1 MLTRTTTLIL
11 AVAAGI
17 AVANIYYIQPVLEL
31 IARDLHA
38 GAREAGFIS
47 LLIQLGYALGILFCV
62 PLGDVLER
70 RTLCVVMFACTTV
83 ALVAMATARTVTVL
97 ALAGFATGA
106 TTIVAQILMPF
117 AADLA
122 SPETRGRVVGAVQT
136 GLIVG
141 IVYSRAAGGLIGA
154 HFGWRTVFW
163 YAAAVAA
170 LSTLALWRVLPLRA
184 AHAVLPYPA
193 LLRSV
198 LALMRD
204 QPLLRASMALGFCS
218 LGAFSAFW
226 TTVAFHMHDLGYSS
240 DIVGALGAMALLGA
254 ALSIPFG
261 SLIDRRG
268 TLFTAT
274 LAIAA
279 LAGSFLIFLL
289 GGRSAIALF
298 VGMIGFPIGTQL
310 NQISN
315 QSRIF
320 ALDPSARSRLNTAYM
335 FGTFSGGAAGAAAGA
350 AAFEA
355 GGWTALCGMC
365 LGLIAIAALIVGW
378 LRLRPN
384 VVPSRRTSDVPA
396 AGS

>member
-31 IARDLHA
+31 VARDLHA
-38 GAREAGFIS
+38 GAREAGFVS
-47 LLIQLGYALGILFCV
+47 LLIQLGYALGILFCA
-62 PLGDVLER
+62 PLGDILER
-70 RTLCVVMFACTTV
+70 RTLCVMMFACTTV
-83 ALVAMATARTVTVL
+83 ALVGMATATNMTIL
-97 ALAGFATGA
+97 AIAGFATGA

-122 SPETRGRVVGAVQT
+122 TPEMRGRVVGAVQT

-163 YAAAVAA
+163 YAAVVAA

-184 AHAVLPYPA
+184 PHAMLPYPA

-226 TTVAFHMHDLGYSS
+226 TTIAFHMHDLGYSS
-240 DIVGALGAMALLGA
+240 DIVGALGAMALIGA
-254 ALSIPFG
+254 MFSVSFG
-261 SLIDRRG
+261 ALIDRRG

-274 LAIAA
+274 LAIAS
-279 LAGSFLIFLL
+279 LAASFVIFLFA
-289 GGRSAIALF
+289 GHSVIALF
-298 VGMIGFPIGTQL
+298 VGMVGFPIGTQL

-335 FGTFSGGAAGAAAGA
+335 FGTFSGGAAGAWAGA
-350 AAFEA
+350 AAYA
-355 GGWTALCGMC
+355 ADGWPALCGMC
-365 LGLIAIAALIVGW
+365 LGLIGVAALIVGW
-378 LRLRPN
+378 LRLKSAAG
-384 VVPSRRTSDVPA
+384 PSRKTSDVPA
-396 AGS
+396 GGS